1 MKTNRGKEESTKTLK
16 LLGRTFI
23 SKLEETSQLKKKI
36 SCGNI
41 SRRSVSDS
49 VQSVIDLVRA
59 FVK

>member
-23 SKLEETSQLKKKI
+23 SKLEDSQLKKTI

-41 SRRSVSDS
+41 SRRPVSDS